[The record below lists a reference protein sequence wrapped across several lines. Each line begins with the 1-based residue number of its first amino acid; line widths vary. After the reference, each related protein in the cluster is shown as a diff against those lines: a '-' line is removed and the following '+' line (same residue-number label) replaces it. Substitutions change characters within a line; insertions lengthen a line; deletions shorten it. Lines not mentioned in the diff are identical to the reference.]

1 MRVGR
6 TGSTDGRG
14 GAPPPHCFGLRRRR
28 PGIKLGDRPAP
39 LSSARAS
46 PARAKRFGQELLFL
60 TSSFGVARSAI
71 SCSLAKLSNCGTRTR
86 RVDELG
92 FKPTARTVFCPRN
105 LPKLSVKLL
114 RTLIT
119 QSYTS
124 IQSFEQ
130 GPPRCSVLHGS
141 LGAFC
146 LALGGVSLLSIIAQL
161 TTICGRSSRGSLAT
175 YIGCTRLHQW
185 DCAISFALYE
195 TMSEGI
201 HNPCGVPKP
210 DGLACVSMHQ
220 KYPTRQTRQRIE
232 QCRGRIPAARP
243 RIQSYPSGL
252 FAWRQPRLA
261 VITKATLVSSYR
273 NGHSRWDHGGQSS

>member
-14 GAPPPHCFGLRRRR
+14 VRRRTALGCAGGGQASSWAIAQHLFPVLEPAR
-28 PGIKLGDRPAP
+28 PGQND
-39 LSSARAS
+39 
-46 PARAKRFGQELLFL
+46 
-60 TSSFGVARSAI
+60 
-71 SCSLAKLSNCGTRTR
+71 LAKHSVPDLKLWCASFCHFVQSCKVKHCGTRTR

-141 LGAFC
+141 LGAFDP
-146 LALGGVSLLSIIAQL
+146 ALGGVSLLSIITQL

-175 YIGCTRLHQW
+175 YIGCTRLQF
-185 DCAISFALYE
+185 ASSFQIDMAFKS
-195 TMSEGI
+195 M
-201 HNPCGVPKP
+201 
-210 DGLACVSMHQ
+210 GLRNFVC
-220 KYPTRQTRQRIE
+220 
-232 QCRGRIPAARP
+232 
-243 RIQSYPSGL
+243 
-252 FAWRQPRLA
+252 LA
-261 VITKATLVSSYR
+261 
-273 NGHSRWDHGGQSS
+273 